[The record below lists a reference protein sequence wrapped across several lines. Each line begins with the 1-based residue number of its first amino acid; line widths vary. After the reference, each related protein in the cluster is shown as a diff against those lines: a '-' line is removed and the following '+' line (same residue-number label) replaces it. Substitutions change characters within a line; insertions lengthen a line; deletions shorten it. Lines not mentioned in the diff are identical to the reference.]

1 MSKVVADISMSL
13 DGYVSGAKAED
24 IEQLHAWVFDGDV
37 LDAALLRENVEA
49 TGAVVMGRRLFDIVD
64 GPNGWSDDEGYGP
77 GIKATP
83 PVFVVTHRK
92 PQTVR
97 LKRQMTFITDGVG
110 AAIAAARKAAG
121 HKDAVVMGGADV
133 ISQSL
138 TTGLVDELRI
148 HLAPVMLGAG
158 TRLFKGAESARL
170 VQAAVRV
177 SQRATHL
184 TYRLDLK

>member
-13 DGYVSGAKAED
+13 DGYVTGPKGD
-24 IEQLHAWVFDGDV
+24 DVEQLHAWVFDGDA

-77 GIKATP
+77 GLKATP
-83 PVFVVTHRK
+83 PVFVVTHRP

-97 LKRQMTFITDGVG
+97 LQQQMTFITDGVG
-110 AAIAAARKAAG
+110 AAITAARKAAG
-121 HKDAVVMGGADV
+121 DKDTVVMGGADV
-133 ISQSL
+133 IFQAL
-138 TTGLVDELRI
+138 TAGLVDELRI
-148 HLAPVMLGAG
+148 HLAPVILGAG
-158 TRLFKGAESARL
+158 TPLFKRAESVSL
-170 VQAAVRV
+170 VQSCVRV

-184 TYRLDLK
+184 AYRLGT